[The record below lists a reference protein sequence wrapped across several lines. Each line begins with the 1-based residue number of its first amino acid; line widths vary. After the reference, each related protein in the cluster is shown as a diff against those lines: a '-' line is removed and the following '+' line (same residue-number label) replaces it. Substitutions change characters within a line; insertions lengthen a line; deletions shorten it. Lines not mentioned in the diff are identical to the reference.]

1 MFINSFCVGVDKNVH
16 FDLCECVFSGK
27 TRGAWTRCEFLTE
40 SLDVDI
46 DKIIFILLNFNLFT
60 VVIPTV

>member
-1 MFINSFCVGVDKNVH
+1 MLVLTIMYILNYT
-16 FDLCECVFSGK
+16 CECVFSGK

-40 SLDVDI
+40 NLDLDIDI
-46 DKIIFILLNFNLFT
+46 DKSIFILLNFNLFT